1 MKTSEDIVSI
11 PYDKKQYVLFEN
23 EAERDPLCFDLF
35 FKDGPFGL
43 LILDPYFQI
52 TKVNKK
58 FLQSLNFSASRILGR
73 SFYSILEE
81 EDALSLKSVLS
92 NSSILGSPLFMNLSF
107 INKEKR
113 HLITQ
118 SYIKRFVNAKG
129 EENYCIL
136 IFEKEFSP
144 NSSQLQMRYERY
156 QMIIETQEEE
166 RRSIS
171 SALHDSVAQLL
182 YGIRLSLQHFIIE
195 HGFQKDIMPAKKL
208 LNEAIHQVRN
218 FSMDLFPSVLDEFGL
233 GAAVRSMANRFSFPG
248 FKVTAAVQEE
258 CEQLTRSVK
267 LAIYRI
273 VQELLNN
280 GMKHAMASHL
290 QIRIWLKRK
299 KVCIEVADNGQG
311 FSIKIK
317 DSFESGTG
325 LRNIR
330 DRIKI
335 YNGNMQILEKDGFT
349 KITIQ
354 LMVNR

>member
-156 QMIIETQEEE
+156 QTIIEIQEEE

-233 GAAVRSMANRFSFPG
+233 GAAVRSMADRFSFPG

-280 GMKHAMASHL
+280 GMKHAMASHV
-290 QIRIWLKRK
+290 QIRVWLKRK

-330 DRIKI
+330 NRIKI